1 MTTTLIPPG
10 TSAAPSRSPSV
21 ALTGVSKR
29 YGVGDS
35 AVAALADITLQVE
48 PREFVCLVGASGCGK
63 TTILNLV
70 AGLDRPTVGTVDVTA
85 SESAG
90 DRPVAGDPSVGRTGG
105 TGTAMLFQDS
115 ALLPWLTV
123 AANVELPL
131 RLRGVAKSDRRG
143 IADDL
148 LERVHLAGFGPKRPH
163 ELSGGM
169 RQRAALARALA
180 QDAGLLLMDEPF
192 GALDAITRDLLHD
205 ELESLW
211 QERRFTVL
219 FVTHNVREAARLGD
233 RIVLL
238 TSRPGRVAA
247 TYDVDLPR
255 PRRIDSVEIASLAST
270 VTDHLRAEVG
280 RHGG

>member
-1 MTTTLIPPG
+1 MTSL
-10 TSAAPSRSPSV
+10 APSPTLRPDGRAPSV
-21 ALTGVSKR
+21 TLTGVSKR
-29 YGVGDS
+29 HGDAATGV
-35 AVAALADITLQVE
+35 VALSDISLGVE
-48 PREFVCLVGASGCGK
+48 PGEFVCLVGASGCGK
-63 TTILNLV
+63 TTLLNLI
-70 AGLDRPTVGTVDVTA
+70 AGLDRPTVGSVEVTTVG
-85 SESAG
+85 E
-90 DRPVAGDPSVGRTGG
+90 PVDGEATRSGVRLTGG

-115 ALLPWLTV
+115 ALFPWLTV

-131 RLRGVAKSDRRG
+131 RLRGVGRTERRAV
-143 IADDL
+143 ADDL
-148 LERVHLAGFGPKRPH
+148 LERVHLGGFGPKRPH

-211 QERRFTVL
+211 IDRGFTVL

-247 TYDVDLPR
+247 TFPVDLAR
-255 PRRIDSVEIASLAST
+255 PRRIDSPEIATLAAT
-270 VTDHLRAEVG
+270 VTDQLRSEVG
-280 RHGG
+280 RHGR